1 MRIRTLVP
9 VLVFAAAAALAPA
22 ASAQE
27 AADGKDVVVTT
38 DDGLKLAATWWD
50 APGENGPGAVLLH
63 MYRSDRSAWSRL
75 IPHLRTRGVDV
86 LAIDLRGHGGSAKQG
101 DADLA
106 PRVIERDEKLFA
118 EMHRDAAAAVRW
130 LVKEG
135 KCDAKRIALVG
146 ASVGCSV
153 AIDAAARHPD
163 EVAAVACLSPG
174 ARYLGLDSVAH
185 AKTYPAKA
193 PLLLLCHDSEL
204 EAGAK
209 TVRDAVGGSSRAAY
223 DLIVYDDA
231 PPAGLEGSPMWAH
244 GTRMFDHLPLV
255 EQTVASFVAAKLGSA
270 KDTAVLDG
278 QVSDAVWAEPATAAE
293 AHGCLAAAYRIGN
306 RIVFGGSGSR
316 EKGVLLVA
324 KWRDLGAPD
333 APWQLEMAALD
344 VAKRRVAWRLAG
356 PDDPEVRIVHA
367 GTEGATYEG
376 EWILGK
382 GAARD
387 DAAIEVK
394 FGATATADV
403 PPDPKSGA
411 PEIPELRDLPSR

>member
-9 VLVFAAAAALAPA
+9 VLVAAAAAALAPA

-101 DADLA
+101 EADLA

-135 KCDAKRIALVG
+135 KCDAKRVALVG

-174 ARYLGLDSVAH
+174 AKYLGLDTVAH

-193 PLLLLCHDSEL
+193 PLLLLSHQTEL
-204 EAGAK
+204 EAGAEK
-209 TVRDAVGGSSRAAY
+209 VRDAVAGSR
-223 DLIVYDDA
+223 LVVYDDA

-270 KDTAVLDG
+270 KDTVVLDG
-278 QVSDAVWAEPATAAE
+278 ELSQPEWPDDVPGEVF
-293 AHGCLAAAYRIGN
+293 AYRVGN
-306 RIVFGGSGSR
+306 RVAFGGRGVQ
-316 EKGVLLVA
+316 GVLLVA
-324 KWRDLGAPD
+324 KWREKGAAD
-333 APWQLEMAALD
+333 KPWQLEMAGLD
-344 VAKRRVAWRLAG
+344 LGKRRVAWRLAG
-356 PDDPEVRIVHA
+356 PDDPEVRIVD
-367 GTEGATYEG
+367 GTYEG

-411 PEIPELRDLPSR
+411 PEIPELRDLPAR